1 MTAQIIDFQQKRDEK
16 RRKQIEAEI
25 SAQELQLLTMTQEQL
40 NQLNLR
46 LTQQIMQDADEVLP
60 ISPGDTTITVL
71 IDGMHYTI
79 NNPNIYTETK
89 E

>member
-16 RRKQIEAEI
+16 LRKQLEAEI
-25 SAQELQLLTMTQEQL
+25 SMQELQLLSMTQEQL
-40 NQLNLR
+40 EQFNLR
-46 LTQQIMQDADEVLP
+46 MTQHIIQNADEVLP
-60 ISPGDTTITVL
+60 SQPGDTTITVL

>member
-16 RRKQIEAEI
+16 LRKQLEAEI
-25 SAQELQLLTMTQEQL
+25 SPQELQLLSMTQEQL

-60 ISPGDTTITVL
+60 INPGDTTITVL